1 MDDRLL
7 QDTLREWTNG
17 LKDREARVRVFE
29 RVRDFPYYYPSSRD
43 PEEVLRA
50 GRGSCSGKHYLLAE
64 LFRGLGVKVRHLICT
79 HRFNESPIGFPE
91 ELQAMLRKNEIV
103 DVHDYLQILI
113 DERWIDVDA
122 TWPSALR
129 EYGFPVNE
137 EWDGVSPMLLSVVPE
152 EILVV
157 QGDPEKKKEELL
169 ARLTPRQ
176 RQLRK
181 QFLESL
187 SAWVNEILTDTGR

>member
-7 QDTLREWTNG
+7 QNTLREWTNG

-64 LFRGLGVKVRHLICT
+64 LFRGLGVRVRHLICT

-103 DVHDYLQILI
+103 DVHDYVQILI
-113 DERWIDVDA
+113 DEKWIDVDA

>member
-17 LKDREARVRVFE
+17 LKDREALVRVFE
-29 RVRDFPYYYPSSRD
+29 RVRDFPYHYPSSRD

-64 LFRGLGVKVRHLICT
+64 LFRGLGVRVRHLICT